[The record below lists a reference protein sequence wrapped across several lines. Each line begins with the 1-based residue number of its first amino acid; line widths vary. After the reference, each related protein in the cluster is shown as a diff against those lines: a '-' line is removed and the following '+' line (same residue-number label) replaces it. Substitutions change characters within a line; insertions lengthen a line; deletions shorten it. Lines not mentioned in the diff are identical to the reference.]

1 MRVAGGSCR
10 VCAPIIPNHYVSGY
24 PKLHA
29 KEGVKQ
35 IGEQKYRPWWAR
47 PGADR
52 FRIWKHKRDGAGTS
66 VLRGLSAG
74 AYFGGNQHGRHGGG
88 AVVELKDMAEPDLS
102 WTMGLCR
109 AMADAAAQYIGCA
122 DGEKPGVCAVMCQR
136 CQKENAGHLEPI
148 CTGKKTCTRF

>member
-1 MRVAGGSCR
+1 MESKNTAPGGQDQER
-10 VCAPIIPNHYVSGY
+10 IVSEFGNT
-24 PKLHA
+24 
-29 KEGVKQ
+29 KEM
-35 IGEQKYRPWWAR
+35 EREHP
-47 PGADR
+47 
-52 FRIWKHKRDGAGTS
+52 FC
-66 VLRGLSAG
+66 G
-74 AYFGGNQHGRHGGG
+74 AYLLEHISAVINMACRHGGG

-109 AMADAAAQYIGCA
+109 AMADAGAQYIGCA